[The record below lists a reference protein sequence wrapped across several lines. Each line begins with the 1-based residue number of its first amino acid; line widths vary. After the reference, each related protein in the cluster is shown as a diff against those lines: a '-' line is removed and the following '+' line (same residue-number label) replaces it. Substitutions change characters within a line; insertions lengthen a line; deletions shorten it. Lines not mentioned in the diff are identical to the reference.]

1 VHILWEAD
9 PEGEQPFL
17 LLQCRVFCFGAA
29 IWSRPWQWKEESWG
43 EGIDAYDEAREG
55 KEAEEKTDFQF
66 SALRAYIER
75 DLFLHFI
82 LFHMGI
88 SVNAILLDGF
98 GAI

>member
-1 VHILWEAD
+1 MHILREAD
-9 PEGEQPFL
+9 TEWEQSFL
-17 LLQCRVFCFGAA
+17 LLQCRVFCFSAA
-29 IWSRPWQWKEESWG
+29 IWSRPWQGKEGSRG
-43 EGIDAYDEAREG
+43 EGIDADDEARAG
-55 KEAEEKTDFQF
+55 KEAEAKTDFQF

-88 SVNAILLDGF
+88 SLNTILFYGF

>member
-1 VHILWEAD
+1 ME
-9 PEGEQPFL
+9 
-17 LLQCRVFCFGAA
+17 
-29 IWSRPWQWKEESWG
+29 EESRG
-43 EGIDAYDEAREG
+43 EGIDADDEAREG
-55 KEAEEKTDFQF
+55 KEAEAKTDFQF

-88 SVNAILLDGF
+88 SLNAIFLDGF